1 MAAMQPVIKVAKK
14 IVQIHALRP
23 VILAVIMDVPELV
36 ELAVK
41 IIVPMDVPKD
51 AGKHAMGNVWVYA
64 RVHAPILQLQQ
75 QKTIQ

>member
-1 MAAMQPVIKVAKK
+1 MDARMAAMQPVFKVAKK

-23 VILAVIMDVPELV
+23 VIMAVIMDVPELV
-36 ELAVK
+36 ELAV
-41 IIVPMDVPKD
+41 
-51 AGKHAMGNVWVYA
+51 WVHA